1 MCSGYVGSGYE
12 ANTEQLSGNDLTTFE
27 IKGKGKAGLE
37 KVFDEKL
44 KGTDGTEIWRV
55 NPDGTRYE
63 QIEKKVSQKGK
74 NLQISIDSDLQRELR
89 KILFY
94 AG

>member
-1 MCSGYVGSGYE
+1 MCSAMLGVDMRR
-12 ANTEQLSGNDLTTFE
+12 NTEQLSGNDLTTFE
-27 IKGKGKAGLE
+27 IKGRKGKAGLE

-63 QIEKKVSQKGK
+63 QIEKKFP
-74 NLQISIDSDLQRELR
+74 R
-89 KILFY
+89 KVKIY
-94 AG
+94 R